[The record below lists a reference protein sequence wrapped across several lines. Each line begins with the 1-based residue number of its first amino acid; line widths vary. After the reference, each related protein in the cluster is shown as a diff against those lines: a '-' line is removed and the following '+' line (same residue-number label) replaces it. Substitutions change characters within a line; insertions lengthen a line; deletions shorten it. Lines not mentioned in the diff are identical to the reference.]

1 MASFA
6 PSSHRQFFS
15 WFVIRRC
22 TISGSGWWLMILL
35 LGWTVF
41 ASAHPTDVSYL
52 RVKVERE
59 HLEMRFTFNLAMLS
73 RFAVLDRDGDQ
84 QLAASE
90 LTAAQP
96 EVLRYLQE
104 KVQVKINGQTA
115 MLSSEMALEPL
126 WPEAKT
132 GKLVPTRDFPM
143 RHVDLIF
150 RAKVPPPLA
159 SLSLDFSIW
168 TETGPLSTVEATY
181 EQGDLIMQVPYS
193 ATEPDYLYDTGFAVE
208 SVFEEVV
215 SDSSSWAFVGWVLGI
230 VVGLIALGFWLKKQR

>member
-1 MASFA
+1 MCCFPFA
-6 PSSHRQFFS
+6 NHCLFS
-15 WFVIRRC
+15 GFGRVSAGTC
-22 TISGSGWWLMILL
+22 SGWWLTVCSLT
-35 LGWTVF
+35 LGCCFTW
-41 ASAHPTDVSYL
+41 AHPTDVSYL

-104 KVQVKINGQTA
+104 KVRVKINDLTA
-115 MLSSEMALEPL
+115 TLGSEMVLEPL

-150 RAKVPPPLA
+150 RPKVPPPLA
-159 SLSLDFSIW
+159 SLGLDFSIW
-168 TETGPLSTVEATY
+168 TETGPLGTVEATY
-181 EQGDLIMQVPYS
+181 EQGDLIMQVPFS

-208 SVFEEVV
+208 SVFTEVA
-215 SDSSSWAFVGWVLGI
+215 SDSSSWAFVGWVLGV